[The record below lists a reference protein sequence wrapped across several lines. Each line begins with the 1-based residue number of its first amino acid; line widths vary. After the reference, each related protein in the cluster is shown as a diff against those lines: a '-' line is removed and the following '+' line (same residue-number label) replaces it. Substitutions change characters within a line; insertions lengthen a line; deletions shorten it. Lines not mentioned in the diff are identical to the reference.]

1 MSVYQDLR
9 EELIFN
15 QYITEEDELIF
26 DDYII
31 VDDVKYFVYHIK
43 DLHIVLRTIS
53 NGNLNRM
60 IVYRG
65 ITLEMLPDILS
76 GKNNDVIK
84 IEDKR
89 I

>member
-15 QYITEEDELIF
+15 QYITEDDELIF
-26 DDYII
+26 DDFII
-31 VDDVKYFVYHIK
+31 VNEIKYCVYHIK
-43 DLHIVLRTIS
+43 DLHIILKTTL
-53 NGNLNRM
+53 NGSLNRM

-65 ITLEMLPDILS
+65 ITLDMLPDILS
-76 GKNNDVIK
+76 GKNDDVIK